1 MEYLQITW
9 IHDFE
14 DEPVLLYSEI
24 DNDRNEIRKIE
35 VYKDDS
41 FGLAT
46 KNYEFGGTRLSLEPI
61 PKIDEIAEDT
71 QFITKTIS
79 KKEFDTIW
87 HEYYNMLSNSK
98 DGI

>member
-1 MEYLQITW
+1 MEYLQVTW

-24 DNDRNEIRKIE
+24 DSDRIEIRKIE
-35 VYKDDS
+35 VYKDNS
-41 FGLAT
+41 FGLAM
-46 KNYEFGGTRLSLEPI
+46 KNYEFGGTKLGIEPI
-61 PKIDEIAEDT
+61 PRVDEIAEDI

-87 HEYYNMLSNSK
+87 QEYYSMLSSSNE
-98 DGI
+98 GT